1 MTGKE
6 IDPRRADLDVMN
18 RGADDWPQGLASVD
32 IEPPRLWLRGER
44 AHLQVSRKVAIVG
57 SRAPT
62 PYGEAQ
68 AHRFGQALARR
79 GVCVVS
85 GLARGVDAAAHAGA
99 LEAGGATIAVLGC
112 GVDRPW
118 PAGALADRM
127 GTEGLLV
134 SEFPP
139 GASPRRHH
147 FPLRNR
153 IIAALSD
160 GVLVIEAAHASG
172 SLITARWAA
181 DQGQDVFALPGRVDH
196 PMARGTLRLLRE
208 GATGVDSPEMLLEDL
223 YGGLELPFPAGDQDP
238 NGDPEGGPNDGA
250 PTKGPSARQRTIL
263 KALRGE
269 TSGAADIADL
279 TGLGVAETLA
289 ELTTLELDGWVRRHP
304 GGLYA
309 VQ

>member
-6 IDPRRADLDVMN
+6 TDPRQSDLGVLN
-18 RGADDWPQGLASVD
+18 RGAADWPQGLASVD
-32 IEPPRLWLRGER
+32 IEPPRLWLRGDK
-44 AHLQVSRKVAIVG
+44 AHLRAARKIAIVG

-62 PYGEAQ
+62 PYGETQ
-68 AHRFGQALARR
+68 ARRFGHDLAKR

-99 LEAGGATIAVLGC
+99 LDAGGATIAVLGC

-118 PAGALADRM
+118 PDGPLAERV
-127 GTEGLLV
+127 GTEGLLL

-139 GASPRRHH
+139 GVGPRRHH

-208 GATGVDSPEMLLEDL
+208 GATGVDSPEMLLQDL
-223 YGGLELPFPAGDQDP
+223 YGEAALPFPAPHQEPGR
-238 NGDPEGGPNDGA
+238 GRELGGQSSS
-250 PTKGPSARQRTIL
+250 PSSHQRTIL
-263 KALRGE
+263 EALRGE
-269 TSGAADIADL
+269 TSGAAELAER

-289 ELTTLELDGWVRRHP
+289 ELTTLELDGWIRRHP